1 MTKYSNNQH
10 MHQASVSA
18 VQIKD
23 EQKVY
28 TTPMIKHQHRLT
40 MGNKPSTCETRA
52 LSHGKAAEIH
62 QEGGFLRV
70 DTNSSPSAKDAI
82 TDENSISNSLP
93 QF

>member
-28 TTPMIKHQHRLT
+28 TASEAPMIKHQHRLT
-40 MGNKPSTCETRA
+40 MGNKQSTCETRA

-62 QEGGFLRV
+62 
-70 DTNSSPSAKDAI
+70 
-82 TDENSISNSLP
+82 
-93 QF
+93 